1 MGKEKNHT
9 ISNIERLATT
19 EENCGISIE
28 GANAIYDGPYLDG
41 NMHAVVNAEIHA
53 VGGTKVEESFHIIGT
68 AFDAEGKV
76 LISAAENFNVDNF
89 FVLTPLKLHLSV
101 KEKPARIRI
110 YAQKGDA
117 RTG

>member
-1 MGKEKNHT
+1 MTTREGICKKIFPFKPYWSQSWAKKKNHT
-9 ISNIERLATT
+9 ISNIERLAAT
-19 EENCGISIE
+19 EENCGITIE

-53 VGGTKVEESFHIIGT
+53 VGGTKVEE
-68 AFDAEGKV
+68 
-76 LISAAENFNVDNF
+76 NVDNF

-117 RTG
+117 QII